1 MKKQD
6 YLGYDEKTGIQKY
19 LQGFPSIYRDENTD
33 NKCFCAEKCLAS
45 HEYEGEFVGLTGWQ
59 GRELINIL
67 LLYRKTAR

>member
-6 YLGYDEKTGIQKY
+6 YSGYDEKTGIQKY

-45 HEYEGEFVGLTGWQ
+45 HE
-59 GRELINIL
+59 
-67 LLYRKTAR
+67 